1 MRPSLG
7 FDILSAMLWIPGPTY
22 VRPSILESLTQP
34 PIGHRSAEMVEII
47 ERLDPHLA
55 LAFGLE
61 DGDWQ
66 VAATTSSATGLM
78 EASLIGAGERI
89 LCVVG
94 GAFGKRWATIAKDL
108 GKDVQILQVPAGEV
122 VNDMLL
128 AETLDMDGPFDALT
142 LVVNETSTGV
152 YTDPFPIAR
161 VLQAF
166 PDTLFLADVV
176 SAIAGTAISLE
187 RNCIDFALAG
197 INKALALPPGIAV
210 CGVSEA
216 FMDRAREQSNRG
228 FYLDPIR
235 IVEGH
240 AKRKTPTT
248 PCITLYRALAE
259 QLEDISAGVQLPSDF
274 AAEPGAPAWQARFD
288 VHTAMQTR
296 TLEWA
301 AGHGLEPFPVPAGLS
316 STVSC
321 IRAGHVDVPSLISG
335 LKERGHEIGNGYGEL
350 KNQTFRIGHMGDH
363 TPEQLEELLTAA
375 DEVLAATASA

>member
-1 MRPSLG
+1 
-7 FDILSAMLWIPGPTY
+7 MLWIPGPTY
-22 VRPSILESLTQP
+22 VRPQLLDLMAVP
-34 PIGHRSAEMVEII
+34 PIGHRTAEMESLIS
-47 ERLDPHLA
+47 RMDAHLK
-55 LAFGLE
+55 LAFGFDD
-61 DGDWQ
+61 DGWQ
-66 VAATTSSATGLM
+66 VAATSCSATGLM
-78 EASLIGAGERI
+78 ESALIGAGERI
-89 LCVVG
+89 LCIVG

-108 GKDVQILQVPAGEV
+108 GKDVSILEVPAGEV

-142 LVVNETSTGV
+142 LVANETSTGV

-176 SAIAGTAISLE
+176 SLIAGGPLDVE

-197 INKALALPPGIAV
+197 VQKALALPPGIAV
-210 CGVSEA
+210 CSVSEA
-216 FMDRAREQSNRG
+216 FMERAAEQSNRG

-248 PCITLYRALAE
+248 PCIALYRALAQ
-259 QLEDISAGVQLPSDF
+259 QLEDISNGVNLPEAFKAEAG
-274 AAEPGAPAWQARFD
+274 AAAWQARYD
-288 VHTAMQTR
+288 VHLAMQTR

-301 AGHGLEPFPVPAGLS
+301 AGHGLSPFPVKAGLS
-316 STVSC
+316 PTVAC
-321 IRAGHVDVPSLISG
+321 IRAGEIDVPKLISG
-335 LKERGHEIGNGYGEL
+335 LKEHGHEIGNGYGDL

-363 TPEQLEELLTAA
+363 TPDQLEELLSAA
-375 DEVLAATASA
+375 DAVLAKA